1 MRGHKLKTKGQIEAE
16 VSNAMTRFEIEYMGR
31 GPKETK
37 TFIIQ
42 DMVIVRLK
50 GVLTDAER
58 HLTKTQ
64 EGRDL
69 IKKVR
74 ATMLESARDLLSR
87 VIKDIVGVDVTSLHT
102 DISTN
107 TGERMIIFTLAESI
121 DKDIQKKD
129 KRLKEA

>member
-1 MRGHKLKTKGQIEAE
+1 MKTKGQIEAE
-16 VSNAMTRFEIEYMGR
+16 VSNAMTKFEIEYMGR

-37 TFIIQ
+37 TYIID

-87 VIKDIVGVDVTSLHT
+87 VIRDIVGVDVTSLHT

-107 TGERMIIFTLAESI
+107 TGERMIIFTLTESL
-121 DKDIQKKD
+121 DRSKPLPHK
-129 KRLKEA
+129 AG

>member
-1 MRGHKLKTKGQIEAE
+1 MKTRGQIEAE
-16 VSNAMTRFEIEYMGR
+16 ISNAMTKFELEYMGR

-37 TFIIQ
+37 TYMID

-69 IKKVR
+69 VKKVR

-87 VIKDIVGVDVTSLHT
+87 VIRDIIGVDVTSLHT
-102 DISTN
+102 DISTH
-107 TGERMIIFTLAESI
+107 TGERVIIFTLTESL
-121 DKDIQKKD
+121 DRPKQEKAKGAM
-129 KRLKEA
+129 KMSP

>member
-1 MRGHKLKTKGQIEAE
+1 MKTKGQIEAE
-16 VSNAMTRFEIEYMGR
+16 ISNAMTKFELEYMGR

-37 TFIIQ
+37 TYIID

-58 HLTKTQ
+58 HLTKTL

-87 VIKDIVGVDVTSLHT
+87 VILDIVGVDVTSLHT

-107 TGERMIIFTLAESI
+107 TGERMIIFTLAESL
-121 DKDIQKKD
+121 DKDLQKKD
-129 KRLKEA
+129 KRLGIK

>member
-1 MRGHKLKTKGQIEAE
+1 MKTKGQIEAE
-16 VSNAMTRFEIEYMGR
+16 VSNAITKFELEYMGR

-37 TFIIQ
+37 TYIID
-42 DMVIVRLK
+42 DMVVVRLK

-87 VIKDIVGVDVTSLHT
+87 VILDIVGVDVTSLHT

-107 TGERMIIFTLAESI
+107 TGERMIIFTLAESL
-121 DKDIQKKD
+121 DRRLPQK
-129 KRLKEA
+129 

>member
-1 MRGHKLKTKGQIEAE
+1 MKTKGQTEAE
-16 VSNAMTRFEIEYMGR
+16 VSNAMTKFELEYMGR

-37 TFIIQ
+37 TYIID

-87 VIKDIVGVDVTSLHT
+87 VIRDIVGVDVTSLHT

-107 TGERMIIFTLAESI
+107 TGERMIIFTLAESL
-121 DKDIQKKD
+121 DRCLPQK
-129 KRLKEA
+129 